1 MEDTLNGKLAFS
13 KTESTDISVLPARLL
28 RRPHVLQI
36 VAGEEI
42 NRTIPLGA
50 GRLTVGRSNEAD
62 VCIMSADLSRMHI
75 RIEGTRTGYRVVD
88 LDSRNG
94 VYLNEVRI
102 HSAELRDGDS
112 LQLGNVLMV
121 YHEGS

>member
-1 MEDTLNGKLAFS
+1 MDDTLHGKLAFS
-13 KTESTDISVLPARLL
+13 KTDNTDVSVLPTRLL

-36 VAGEEI
+36 VAGEEN

-50 GRLTVGRSNEAD
+50 GHITMGRSHEAD
-62 VCIMSADLSRMHI
+62 VRVGSAELSRLHI

-94 VYLNEVRI
+94 VYLNEVQI